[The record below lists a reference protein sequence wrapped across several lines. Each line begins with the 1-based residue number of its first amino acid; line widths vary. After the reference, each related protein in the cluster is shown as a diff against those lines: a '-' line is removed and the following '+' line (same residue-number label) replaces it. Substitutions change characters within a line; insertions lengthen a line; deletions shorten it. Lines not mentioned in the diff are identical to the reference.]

1 MKSTDGSMWQSQ
13 REQSVS
19 RKEGKLPLPS
29 QANKLKHTHTLLP
42 QLDHRSQSQQCSLQP
57 FYSYVLYVQMC
68 ATGEAVRPF
77 KIAESLG

>member
-13 REQSVS
+13 KEKSVS
-19 RKEGKLPLPS
+19 GKEGNPPLPS
-29 QANKLKHTHTLLP
+29 QANKLKTHTHTLLP

-68 ATGEAVRPF
+68 ATGEVARPS
-77 KIAESLG
+77 K